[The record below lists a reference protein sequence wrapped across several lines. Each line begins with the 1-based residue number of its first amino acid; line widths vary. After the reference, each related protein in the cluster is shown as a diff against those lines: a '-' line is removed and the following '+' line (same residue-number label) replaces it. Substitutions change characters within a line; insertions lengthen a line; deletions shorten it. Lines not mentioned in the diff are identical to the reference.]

1 MIVFSSFPNSG
12 WFVHGESGA
21 WNVVFCNV
29 TLLDV
34 AYTYRSSRFI
44 MNSASPKSVADTR
57 TIMSAAFLGLGTTVV
72 SLAVDGSGLDAN
84 PTYEQAYSW
93 ELSQQLLGPAA
104 YIYGSTNVLNIE
116 SEIDLNGS
124 KLQLIPL
131 ALFVGALLVFAYV
144 RFLL

>member
-1 MIVFSSFPNSG
+1 MFFILFSFFFIHSG
-12 WFVHGESGA
+12 WFFHGESGA

-34 AYTYRSSRFI
+34 TYTYRSSRYI
-44 MNSASPKSVADTR
+44 VNSASPKSVADTR
-57 TIMSAAFLGLGTTVV
+57 TIMSVPFINLGTPVV

-93 ELSQQLLGPAA
+93 ELSRQLIGPAA
-104 YIYGSTNVLNIE
+104 YIYGSSNVLGVQ

-124 KLQLIPL
+124 ELQLIPL
-131 ALFVGALLVFAYV
+131 LLFVGALLVFA
-144 RFLL
+144 